1 MVYEPGADVWNR
13 RSFPVGLQCVELAML
28 LYQSRVHAVGG
39 SRKQTALELTETRKQ
54 CGEQQPV
61 DHLA

>member
-1 MVYEPGADVWNR
+1 VWNR
-13 RSFPVGLQCVELAML
+13 RSFCDGLQCVELAML
-28 LYQSRVHAVGG
+28 LYQSRVHAVRG
-39 SRKQTALELTETRKQ
+39 SRKQRALEPIETRKQ